1 MIKFLSFILI
11 LFVGLTSFAKASAK
25 AAMPQLQ
32 FQELTK
38 KVVETGK
45 ASEGIA
51 GIYLTVSDVVNLP
64 ESNSHQTDYI
74 STIGGYDSSNHY
86 HFARVE
92 IVSERWHRIEEGRWD
107 IDQWLFAANTR
118 GEISFARHV
127 HMVQTANGTVLIHE
141 TIPSETAEEQLQW
154 DFQVNQW
161 YTRLLAPKPTP
172 TSQP

>member
-11 LFVGLTSFAKASAK
+11 LFVGITSFARAT
-25 AAMPQLQ
+25 MPQLQ

-38 KVVETGK
+38 IVVETGT

-51 GIYLTVSDVVNLP
+51 GIYLTVSDIANLP
-64 ESNSHQTDYI
+64 QAKVHKKDYI
-74 STIGGYDSSNHY
+74 STIGGYDSSHNY

-107 IDQWLFAANTR
+107 IDQWLFAANTK
-118 GEISFARHV
+118 GQVSFARHV

-141 TIPSETAEEQLQW
+141 TVPSTPAEDELQW
-154 DFQVNQW
+154 DFQVNKW
-161 YTRLLAPKPTP
+161 YTRLLLPKPTP
-172 TSQP
+172 ASQP